1 MLKNSF
7 RMLVA
12 LLFSLGLLVA
22 CNQENAQQQAQNE
35 ENKIEEAFPITVTDA
50 LGNEITID
58 KKPERIVSLIPSN
71 TETLFALGLNDEI
84 VGVSNYD
91 NYPEEALEK
100 EKVGDMDL
108 DIEKIIS
115 LKPDV
120 VFAHESS
127 SHNAEEGLNQLRDAG
142 IKVVVVH
149 DASSFEEVYRTI
161 DLMATATG
169 TKEKGDEII
178 ETMKA
183 KIKEIEAKAKE
194 IQPEEQVN
202 VWVEVEP
209 APSLYTTGKNT
220 FIDEMLSIIRAN
232 NVAGDQEGWVQFT
245 EEEVVKSNPDV
256 IVITYA
262 EYVENAKEQ
271 VLSREAWQGVP
282 AVKNNRVYDVHPDL
296 VSRPG
301 PRLVEGI
308 EELANAIYPEV
319 FAK

>member
-1 MLKNSF
+1 MKKMRLLISLL
-7 RMLVA
+7 LV
-12 LLFSLGLLVA
+12 FGLLAA
-22 CNQENAQQQAQNE
+22 CNQQNEKQDAQNE
-35 ENKIEEAFPITVTDA
+35 GKQTEEAFPVTVTDA

-58 KKPERIVSLIPSN
+58 QKPKRIVSLIPSN

-100 EKVGDMDL
+100 EKVGDLEL

-120 VFAHESS
+120 VFAHTSS
-127 SHNAEEGLNQLRDAG
+127 SHNSEEGLNQLRDAG
-142 IKVVVVH
+142 IQVIIVH
-149 DASSFEEVYRTI
+149 DAVSFEETYRAI

-178 ETMKA
+178 DNMKA
-183 KIKEIEAKAKE
+183 KIQEIEEKAKD
-194 IQPEEQVN
+194 IQPEDAVN
-202 VWVEVEP
+202 VWVEIEP

-220 FIDEMLSIIRAN
+220 FVDEMLSIIRAN
-232 NVAGDQEGWVQFT
+232 NIAGDQEGWIQFT

-271 VLSREAWQGVP
+271 VLSREAWQDVP

-308 EELANAIYPEV
+308 EELAKAIYPEV